1 MTKAHASFRSQILEW
16 AEQGALSPDDVAAA
30 LALAGATPDASQWRR
45 FVSALL
51 LWLGALLF
59 AAGVIFFFAYNWH
72 ALGRFAKF
80 GLVEGLLA
88 ASVIAAWIAGP
99 DKPAGK
105 ASLLLASLLTGA
117 LLALIGQTYQTG
129 ADTFEL
135 FAWWAGLILPWT
147 IVARTPALW
156 IVLFAL
162 LNLAVTFYFQ
172 AFRGFFGVFGSDASL
187 VWALAVLDTLAL
199 IAWELAAGRGY
210 SWMQD
215 RWPARLIAVAS
226 GTAVTVLGLWGI
238 FESSDVGALAI
249 PAYFAWLTAA
259 YYYYRHHARDLFVL
273 AGGVLS
279 LIVFV
284 ASLLTHLLLRRADAG
299 SLLLIGVVVI
309 AMSAAGAWW
318 LKRIATE
325 HEADQEQEAAE

>member
-1 MTKAHASFRSQILEW
+1 LTNPRASARSQILEW
-16 AEQGALSPDDVAAA
+16 VERGEISPENVSPA
-30 LALAGATPDASQWRR
+30 LAVAGATPGPLEWRR

-88 ASVIAAWIAGP
+88 VSVAAAWLAGP
-99 DKPAGK
+99 ESAPGK

-135 FAWWAGLILPWT
+135 FAWWAVLILPWA
-147 IVARTPALW
+147 IAARTPALW
-156 IVLFAL
+156 MLWIAL

-172 AFRGFFGVFGSDASL
+172 AFRGFFGILSSDTSV
-187 VWALAVLDTLAL
+187 VWTLTALDTLAL
-199 IAWELAAGRGY
+199 IAWELAASRRY

-215 RWPARLIAVAS
+215 RWPARVLAVAS
-226 GTAVTVLGLWGI
+226 GTAVTLLAMWGI
-238 FESSDVGALAI
+238 FESADASPFAI
-249 PAYFAWLTAA
+249 PAYVAWLVAA
-259 YYYYRHHARDLFVL
+259 YVYYRRQTRDLFVL

-284 ASLLTHLLLRRADAG
+284 TSWLSHVMLRSGDAG
-299 SLLLIGVVVI
+299 SFLLIGVVVI

-318 LKRIATE
+318 LKGIATE
-325 HEADQEQEAAE
+325 TDEEAAE